1 MTRVSKNLGQILPGT
16 VFGDMLTKLARN
28 SECIVEI
35 GTWHGLGSTLCM
47 QRGLERPG
55 QRIWT
60 VESDADCWKESSQRW
75 KDEPRIELI
84 LGRALDIIDQLPNRI
99 DLLLLDGDDLTSFDE
114 FLALSPRSKYVAM
127 DDTNELKN
135 RRSRQEAIDLGWVIV
150 ADVPTERNGWAVFEK
165 RE

>member
-1 MTRVSKNLGQILPGT
+1 MSKNLGQILPGT
-16 VFGDMLTKLARN
+16 AFGDMLTKLARN

-35 GTWHGLGSTLCM
+35 GTWHGLGSTLCL
-47 QRGLERPG
+47 QRGLERPE

-75 KDEPRIELI
+75 KGEPRIKLI
-84 LGRALDIIDQLPNRI
+84 LGRALNILDQLPDKI
-99 DLLLLDGDDLTSFDE
+99 DLLLLDGDDITSFAE
-114 FLALSPRSKYVAM
+114 FLELYPRCKQVAM

-135 RRSRQEAIDLGWVIV
+135 KRSRQEAIDLGWLTL
-150 ADVPTERNGWAVFEK
+150 ADVIDDRNGWAVFEK